1 MSKGYY
7 LALML
12 LVGAYLPSSL
22 HGTTS
27 YAMIALGYA
36 CALCLLCYGAWKFGA
51 SEVAVVCGLL
61 ILTTLAAC
69 TLFGSLTTIRLE
81 KVGIFGTMAMMLCLR
96 SRGERVGSN
105 ALLIVSTINIAIGIG
120 IIAGIEP
127 VVLWVERFYSAFFDG
142 LVPSMLDLH
151 KPVLSYGTHSIAAF
165 FLYMFYWLNFRTF
178 QVTGRRLNL
187 ACAIVHALLCAAL
200 LSHASFGF
208 AALAFSEMGWHALSR
223 SRYVTI
229 ASVLA
234 LAALMPVVI
243 RAFDPKT
250 SGWNAIQ
257 DVAKDYVVYTWVD
270 KEGGLLA
277 RYGAGGD
284 LAEPVAYIANHPLR
298 PIGLSSSEKYVLV
311 DSGPVEYMMR
321 GSLLL
326 VILIYGG
333 LWYFLRAHLQL
344 WDALRMMLCVL
355 VMETGFSV
363 LLYQRTALLLPAFV
377 LYLSGLD
384 VRSSS
389 DKGLGGKKW
398 NLSHAPA

>member
-1 MSKGYY
+1 
-7 LALML
+7 
-12 LVGAYLPSSL
+12 
-22 HGTTS
+22 
-27 YAMIALGYA
+27 
-36 CALCLLCYGAWKFGA
+36 
-51 SEVAVVCGLL
+51 
-61 ILTTLAAC
+61 LTTLAAC

-96 SRGERVGSN
+96 FRGERVGSN

-389 DKGLGGKKW
+389 DKEIGGKKW